1 MLMGV
6 ALWAV
11 LEANSTPFRAKSAGA
26 PVFSSSS
33 TVSSEENSA
42 IGSTVIDVGTNAEV
56 EGAVSYVIL
65 SDAPWTTN
73 GPDHSAFT
81 INADSGVLAWAI
93 SPNFESPVDTSLG
106 GTNTYF
112 VYVRATDTSFGD
124 GATNEQLITVTVTN
138 VNEAPVITAGHF

>member
-33 TVSSEENSA
+33 TVNDDENSA
-42 IGSTVIDVGTNAEV
+42 IGNVVIDVDTNAEV

-73 GPDHSAFT
+73 GPDHAAFT
-81 INADSGVLAWAI
+81 IDASTGLLRWAI
-93 SPNFESPVDTSLG
+93 VPNFESPVDTSLG

-112 VYVRATDTSFGD
+112 VYVRATDTTVGD
-124 GATNEQLITVTVTN
+124 LATNEKLITVTVTD
-138 VNEAPVITAGHF
+138 VNEAP